1 MRRLL
6 AILCLLG
13 TIGCAKNPQLAEV
26 RKVQIP
32 AWRSTFAK
40 QGMAYPPTG
49 LLIRVFK
56 EERELELWAQ
66 SSGSKAL
73 KLLKTYKVTAASGE
87 PGPKRKEGDRQVP
100 EGFYR
105 ISELN
110 PHSKY
115 HLSMRVNYPNAS
127 DRILSD
133 SKKPGGDI
141 FIHGKAVSIGCVA
154 IGDQGIEEV
163 YALVE
168 DVQKSQGL
176 WPQVHIFPCRME
188 GQTWRKLTAEYRN
201 NDALFAFWTNL
212 KLGYDAF
219 DKNHL
224 MPKISVNKD
233 GSYAV
238 VEQKP

>member
-6 AILCLLG
+6 FGLVLACTL
-13 TIGCAKNPQLAEV
+13 GCARNPQLSEV

-32 AWRSTFAK
+32 SWKATFAK
-40 QGMAYPPTG
+40 EGLAYPPSG

-56 EERELELWAQ
+56 EERALEVWAQ
-66 SSGSKAL
+66 SSGLKAYRL
-73 KLLKTYKVTAASGE
+73 IRSYKVTAASGE

-110 PHSKY
+110 PKSKY

-133 SKKPGGDI
+133 AKRPGNDI

-163 YALVE
+163 YSLVE
-168 DVQKSQGL
+168 DVLKRTNK

-188 GQTWRKLTAEYRN
+188 GPAWRQMTAEYRN
-201 NDALFAFWTNL
+201 DDGKYRFWTNL

-219 DKNHL
+219 EKNHL

-238 VEQKP
+238 KEQTP